1 MILLDTFQLT
11 KVKEQIANAI
21 STIQKERDAAK
32 KKADKEKAKKS
43 NETSD
48 GDDKKEDKEEKED
61 PDTPQEAIKA
71 PKLKISVEFT
81 RSGVLSVTKATVG
94 SHFVDVEQ
102 VRKPTQLTADH
113 MRQAKARLNWYTQ
126 RDSDKQKT
134 DMARNEFE
142 AMIYK
147 FKDWLRDDDNSPYC
161 VDEVREAHLEKL
173 TELEDWLYEDGAS
186 ANYTTYDKERKNLSD
201 LFDSLN
207 NRKVQH
213 AERETVAATA
223 EKGLEAYEAKLDD
236 LKTTKTW
243 ITDEERQDVTDKIGE
258 IRNWLKEQLDAQA
271 ELKLSEDPVFQTA
284 DLMKKMAQLKKLF
297 TKVSSKKKP
306 KPPKEDKVEE
316 EKEEEKQSEEDKSS
330 EDEQKEDL

>member
-1 MILLDTFQLT
+1 
-11 KVKEQIANAI
+11 
-21 STIQKERDAAK
+21 
-32 KKADKEKAKKS
+32 
-43 NETSD
+43 
-48 GDDKKEDKEEKED
+48 
-61 PDTPQEAIKA
+61 
-71 PKLKISVEFT
+71 
-81 RSGVLSVTKATVG
+81 
-94 SHFVDVEQ
+94 
-102 VRKPTQLTADH
+102 

-316 EKEEEKQSEEDKSS
+316 EKEEEK
-330 EDEQKEDL
+330 